1 MFLLAQGR
9 ADGVST
15 TVAKPPVDATTTASS
30 YPHELKDEGHSAKQD
45 YPGQENNYYAPKYG
59 HDVYGPPRQESSGY
73 GSYGQYGPSGNENG
87 RFGGG
92 YGNYGSGYGNY
103 GGGYGNYG
111 GNGFNSYGRGVG
123 GGYANYVGG
132 RGIGRYGGGY
142 GY

>member
-1 MFLLAQGR
+1 MLASALKLVATTTMVLLAQGR

-15 TVAKPPVDATTTASS
+15 TVAKPPVDKTTTTSS

-45 YPGQENNYYAPKYG
+45 YPGQQDNYYAPKYG
-59 HDVYGPPRQESSGY
+59 HDV
-73 GSYGQYGPSGNENG
+73 
-87 RFGGG
+87 G